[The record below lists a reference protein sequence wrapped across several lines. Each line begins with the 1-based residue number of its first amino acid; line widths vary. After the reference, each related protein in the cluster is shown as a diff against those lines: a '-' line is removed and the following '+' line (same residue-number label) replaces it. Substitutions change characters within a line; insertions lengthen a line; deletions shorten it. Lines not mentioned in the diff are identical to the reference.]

1 MRVWRFLAALGPA
14 LALGA
19 CDFAPAYAPPKLT
32 TPMPAKFKGQ
42 ADIWQTAQPADN
54 APHGDWWR
62 HFKDGTLDD
71 LEPQVELANQD
82 LAAALAAYLQARAY
96 VVRAQAGLY
105 PSVQHDEQ
113 FTGNRESDS
122 RPLRGANLPNYYGNN
137 FIDIAASYEVDVW
150 GEVKNTVAVSKAQA
164 QASGAIFENV
174 RLSLQ
179 AELARDYVSLRGID
193 QLEKLLRQTV
203 VAYRAALDLTR
214 QRVTGKIAAPIDEA
228 RAEVQLDNAQAQL
241 ADLAGPRALLVD
253 AIATLI
259 GKPASNFS
267 IPPSTRLPPIPV
279 FPPGMPSSLLERRP
293 DIAAAERQTAAA
305 NATIGVARAAFF
317 PRFTLNLA
325 AGTQDYG
332 FNLLSLPNSFWSVGP
347 TVYLPLFDGGLRLAN
362 LTAAQAAYRQEVAQ
376 YRSTVLKAIQ
386 EVEDSLA
393 QLRALRIEARSADA
407 AAVAARRAEDLA
419 LALYR
424 DGAVNYLEVVVAQTA
439 ALSAEQ
445 AALNVETR
453 RLQSS
458 VALILAL
465 GGGFSVD
472 VAAAIQNKDPFK
484 ASDRQ

>member
-1 MRVWRFLAALGPA
+1 MRVWRFLMALGPA

-42 ADIWQTAQPADN
+42 ADMWQTAQPADN
-54 APHGDWWR
+54 APHGDWWQR
-62 HFKDGTLDD
+62 FKDRTLDD

-82 LAAALAAYLQARAY
+82 LAAALATYQQARAY
-96 VVRAQAGLY
+96 VARAQAGLY

-113 FTGNRESDS
+113 FSANRQSDN
-122 RPLRGANLPNYYGNN
+122 RPMRGANEPDHYGDN
-137 FIDIAASYEVDVW
+137 FVDMAASYEVDVW
-150 GEVKNTVAVSKAQA
+150 GEVRNTVAASKAQA

-174 RLSLQ
+174 RLGLQ

-193 QLEKLLRQTV
+193 QQEKLLRQTV

-259 GKPASNFS
+259 GKPASNFA
-267 IPPSTRLPPIPV
+267 IPPSIRMPPIPV
-279 FPPGMPSSLLERRP
+279 FPPGVPSSLLERRP

-317 PRFTLNLA
+317 PRFTINLIG
-325 AGTQDYG
+325 GTQDTG
-332 FNLLSLPNSFWSVGP
+332 LNLLSLPNSFWSVGP
-347 TVYLPLFDGGLRLAN
+347 NVYLPLFDGGLRVAN
-362 LTAAQAAYRQEVAQ
+362 LSAAQAAYRQEVAQ

-386 EVEDSLA
+386 EVEDNLA
-393 QLRALRIEARSADA
+393 FLRALRIEARSANA
-407 AAVAARRAEDLA
+407 AAAAAQKAQDLA
-419 LALYR
+419 LTLYR

-445 AALNVETR
+445 TALNVETR

-465 GGGFSVD
+465 GGGFSVN
-472 VAAAIQNKDPFK
+472 VAAQIEDLHK
-484 ASDRQ
+484 